1 MCIGAQKLLVC
12 CIDYQLRV
20 FSLIKS
26 NWIAYFK
33 KKRYFFSLMKQ
44 IDTRLRQITN
54 ASKLETDQ
62 LKSDQMSKRGQI
74 VKIPEFITPVCQI
87 DLVFQW

>member
-1 MCIGAQKLLVC
+1 
-12 CIDYQLRV
+12 
-20 FSLIKS
+20 
-26 NWIAYFK
+26 
-33 KKRYFFSLMKQ
+33 MKQ
-44 IDTRLRQITN
+44 IDIRLRQITN

>member
-1 MCIGAQKLLVC
+1 
-12 CIDYQLRV
+12 
-20 FSLIKS
+20 
-26 NWIAYFK
+26 
-33 KKRYFFSLMKQ
+33 MKQ
-44 IDTRLRQITN
+44 IDIRLRQITN

-87 DLVFQW
+87 DLVFQWWSKLLFSPQTGIFLQHHSCYEKIAITQFTLTIRRYI